1 MTTKKNYAL
10 FSLDDTSRVV
20 EYANK
25 LAIAGYK
32 LVATQETFEILKEN
46 QIECESIEEFLD
58 IETFQVP
65 FPPTLHPLIES
76 YLTETAPKKRIS
88 LVYIQ
93 TYGLNKGIDVGGH
106 TILALALKG
115 NRIACCNHNQ
125 IQSAIEL
132 MLETKK
138 QEKDIA
144 GEINKNT
151 ANYLSRNLIDY
162 AFTSFGKNI
171 RGENPYQKGM
181 VVSSGENNSINVL
194 CDKSEYTIPRRL
206 RSLSKNLH
214 RLEQSIEAIYG
225 KFLLYSNCS

>member
-1 MTTKKNYAL
+1 MKMNKGYAL

-20 EYANK
+20 EYANN

-46 QIECESIEEFLD
+46 HIECETIEEFLD

-76 YLTETAPKKRIS
+76 YLTESAPKKRIS

-93 TYGLNKGIDVGGH
+93 TYGLDKGIDVGGH

-115 NRIACCNHNQ
+115 NRIACCNHKQ

-132 MLETKK
+132 LLDSKK

-144 GEINKNT
+144 DKINKHT
-151 ANYLSRNLIDY
+151 AHYLSRNIIDY
-162 AFTSFGKNI
+162 AFTSFGRNI
-171 RGENPYQKGM
+171 KGENPYQKGL
-181 VVSSGENNSINVL
+181 VISSGENNSINVL
-194 CDKSEYTIPRRL
+194 CDKSEYTTSRRL

-214 RLEQSIEAIYG
+214 KPEQSIEAIYG
-225 KFLLYSNCS
+225 KFLLHSNCS